1 MLICT
6 ACNLASP
13 VITGFLFEM
22 LAGRGRSISQYPAF
36 FAVFAAIYIIE
47 PLLTRVYVRQMCAA
61 AEKVRPP
68 ARDAAP
74 QGSDLVLRNASLD
87 CGDAVSGFDIQ
98 RLTLVPRN
106 SAGTPQPDA
115 RCRINGSHP
124 ARQKTRVLSPD
135 W

>member
-47 PLLTRVYVRQMCAA
+47 PLLTRVYVRQVCAA
-61 AEKVRPP
+61 AEQVISPYAIP
-68 ARDAAP
+68 YTPVLPWSSARYL
-74 QGSDLVLRNASLD
+74 SVL
-87 CGDAVSGFDIQ
+87 G
-98 RLTLVPRN
+98 
-106 SAGTPQPDA
+106 
-115 RCRINGSHP
+115 
-124 ARQKTRVLSPD
+124 
-135 W
+135 

>member
-61 AEKVRPP
+61 AEKVRSQLAMPLL
-68 ARDAAP
+68 
-74 QGSDLVLRNASLD
+74 QGLAL
-87 CGDAVSGFDIQ
+87 GFSY
-98 RLTLVPRN
+98 N
-106 SAGTPQPDA
+106 
-115 RCRINGSHP
+115 HE
-124 ARQKTRVLSPD
+124 KF
-135 W
+135 